1 MFLKNKNIIFKIR
14 RSKVTD
20 YAALNNKKEH
30 NSRDQK
36 RQISGVLTNHL
47 LGVWKPLL
55 SFSKYFL
62 TKYRILKCSVFTFVQ
77 YSIKSLVHIKYCCIN

>member
-30 NSRDQK
+30 NSLHQK
-36 RQISGVLTNHL
+36 RQISGVLTNRL

-55 SFSKYFL
+55 SFSKHFL
-62 TKYRILKCSVFTFVQ
+62 SNTYSQNIEYCNVAFTLLF
-77 YSIKSLVHIKYCCIN
+77 SIA